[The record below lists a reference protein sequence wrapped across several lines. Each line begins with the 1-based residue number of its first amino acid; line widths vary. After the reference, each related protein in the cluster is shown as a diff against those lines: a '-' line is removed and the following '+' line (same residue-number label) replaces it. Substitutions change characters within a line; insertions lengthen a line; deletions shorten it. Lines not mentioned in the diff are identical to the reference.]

1 MCSAG
6 SSIVERYTGD
16 RLGSSTFHEAPSA
29 RSRRKTE
36 APEDSRSLPPPR
48 RGIRHPWFDTLDE
61 DDFELL
67 WDELA
72 SRDPGI
78 VSTDLKRGRGVAPY
92 GVEGDEAQVRPMT
105 A

>member
-6 SSIVERYTGD
+6 YSIVEIYPGD
-16 RLGSSTFHEAPSA
+16 RFGSSTFHEAPSA

-61 DDFELL
+61 DDLELL
-67 WDELA
+67 CDELA
-72 SRDPGI
+72 DHEPGI
-78 VSTDLKRGRGVAPY
+78 VRGDLKRGRGVAPY